1 PNCVRDW
8 VTLSA
13 SSRNAIRKTNF
24 ACQDGPECN
33 FRCAPSSQNEGAT
46 RCARNLTTNQRAIG
60 SFVRRLTLKYG
71 RRYRIECARRGKPL
85 EVIMAGLFDEK
96 RDQQRK

>member
-1 PNCVRDW
+1 
-8 VTLSA
+8 
-13 SSRNAIRKTNF
+13 
-24 ACQDGPECN
+24 
-33 FRCAPSSQNEGAT
+33 
-46 RCARNLTTNQRAIG
+46 LTTNQRAIG